1 MQGEP
6 RFSRRAK
13 KKFLTFQT
21 LNLEVTYAR
30 GPHTFCQDMPKEAKK
45 KKASA
50 PKMPSKKELQ
60 PHTLSTEYI
69 QDSESEDND
78 TSATN
83 STSNDDSLPENQAT
97 SVSNKNKQTKIQVSE
112 SSSSSGSQSES
123 ESEDESEDESE
134 SSQDSDQA
142 HSEADK
148 KQQAVDPDRQR

>member
-1 MQGEP
+1 MLVDTIP
-6 RFSRRAK
+6 SVK
-13 KKFLTFQT
+13 T
-21 LNLEVTYAR
+21 LS
-30 GPHTFCQDMPKEAKK
+30 KEAKE

-78 TSATN
+78 TSDTN

-97 SVSNKNKQTKIQVSE
+97 SVLNKNKQTKIQVSE

-123 ESEDESEDESE
+123 ESEDESE

-148 KQQAVDPDRQR
+148 KQQAVGPDRQR